1 MPPEFNLFPFSL
13 NCTQDVWN
21 NEGFTLGWY
30 ASPWG
35 VVFGVPVPGVSPFAD
50 LQEHI
55 AKIVSTYQF
64 RKEAPR
70 YSRRVQMDEIVKN
83 DFNLN
88 ISRYISTAVGADA
101 INLLETHAELM
112 RIEDAI
118 NAAARKH
125 NAFLQELNLPLL
137 PS

>member
-1 MPPEFNLFPFSL
+1 MHLPFIVSNRDTTYYL
-13 NCTQDVWN
+13 ANQK
-21 NEGFTLGWY
+21 
-30 ASPWG
+30 PRWG
-35 VVFGVPVPGVSPFAD
+35 VVFGVPVPAVSPFAD

-55 AKIVSTYQF
+55 AKIVSTYLY

-70 YSRRVQMDEIVKN
+70 YSRRVQMDEIAQN

-125 NAFLQELNLPLL
+125 NAFLQELNLSLL